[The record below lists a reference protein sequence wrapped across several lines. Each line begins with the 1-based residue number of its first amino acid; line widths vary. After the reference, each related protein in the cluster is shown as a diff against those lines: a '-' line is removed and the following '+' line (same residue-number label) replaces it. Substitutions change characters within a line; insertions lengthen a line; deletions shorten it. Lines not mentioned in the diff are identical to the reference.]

1 MFRILLV
8 EDDPEISGVLERQL
22 TAWNYQVGLIRD
34 FRDVLGDFRT
44 FQPHLVLLDIGLPYR
59 NGYHWC
65 EEIRKISKVPI
76 LFLSSASDNLN
87 IIMAVNLGGDDFL
100 AKPFDLNVL
109 LAKVQ
114 ALLRRA
120 YDFGAP
126 DFTQLFPSVPLH
138 FLSKGDTIPV
148 YHAGQPAGM
157 GKGFLYGKETGE
169 IRLGGRSAGVPLELC
184 GGRPGLCGV
193 GAGAHPL
200 A

>member
-120 YDFGAP
+120 YDFGCAGACP
-126 DFTQLFPSVPLH
+126 GVPGSHSGSGGRRPSVR
-138 FLSKGDTIPV
+138 G
-148 YHAGQPAGM
+148 PA
-157 GKGFLYGKETGE
+157 
-169 IRLGGRSAGVPLELC
+169 AVPDQK
-184 GGRPGLCGV
+184 
-193 GAGAHPL
+193 
-200 A
+200 

>member
-87 IIMAVNLGGDDFL
+87 IIMAVNLRSEE
-100 AKPFDLNVL
+100 
-109 LAKVQ
+109 
-114 ALLRRA
+114 RR
-120 YDFGAP
+120 
-126 DFTQLFPSVPLH
+126 V
-138 FLSKGDTIPV
+138 
-148 YHAGQPAGM
+148 
-157 GKGFLYGKETGE
+157 GKEC
-169 IRLGGRSAGVPLELC
+169 RSRWSPY
-184 GGRPGLCGV
+184 
-193 GAGAHPL
+193 H
-200 A
+200 